1 MEIVKIEGATRVLG
15 APADWDNTQGECVG
29 LPIVDHPE
37 GWMISEWR
45 PTQEE
50 MRALIEGGSIRLWV
64 QGSAHPAVSIEAI
77 ESTGAQV
84 AYPTAQLE
92 ENNRWLRQTLETL
105 HDTLTKQAGV
115 CQLALDA
122 TK

>member
-15 APADWDNTQGECVG
+15 APADWDESQGICMG

-45 PTQEE
+45 PTHEE

-64 QGSAHPAVSIEAI
+64 QGSSHPAVSIEAI
-77 ESTGAQV
+77 ERSGAQL
-84 AYPTAQLE
+84 AYPVADAE
-92 ENNRWLRQTLETL
+92 EQKKWLRQTLT
-105 HDTLTKQAGV
+105 TLTETMRKQADV

>member
-15 APADWDNTQGECVG
+15 APADWDHNKVECVG

-45 PTQEE
+45 PTHEE
-50 MRALIEGGSIRLWV
+50 LRALIEGGTVRLWV
-64 QGSAHPAVSIEAI
+64 GGTVHPVVSVEAI
-77 ESTGAQV
+77 AANGEQQFSG
-84 AYPTAQLE
+84 TAQLE
-92 ENNRWLRQTLETL
+92 EQNRWLRQTLVTLTETL
-105 HDTLTKQAGV
+105 TTQIGV
-115 CQLALDA
+115 CQLALDV

>member
-15 APADWDNTQGECVG
+15 APADWDHNKAECVG

-50 MRALIEGGSIRLWV
+50 LRALIEGGTVRLWV
-64 QGSAHPAVSIEAI
+64 GGSAHPVVSIEAI
-77 ESTGAQV
+77 AANGEQQFSA
-84 AYPTAQLE
+84 TAQLE
-92 ENNRWLRQTLETL
+92 EQNRWLRQTLATLTETL
-105 HDTLTKQAGV
+105 TTQVGV